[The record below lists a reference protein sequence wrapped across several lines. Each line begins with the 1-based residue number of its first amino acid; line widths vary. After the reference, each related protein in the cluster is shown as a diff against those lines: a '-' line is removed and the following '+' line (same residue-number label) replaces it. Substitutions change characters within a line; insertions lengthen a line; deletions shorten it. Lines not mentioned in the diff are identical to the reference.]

1 MLYDYKEVIA
11 IYGNDYNLKKA
22 LLDKRI
28 FKIEKG
34 MYSDGEHNF
43 TTVELV
49 LKKYKNAFLV
59 KESALHLIGFV
70 KDEPDKIHIGTARNA
85 LRIRDSRIQQHFYSS
100 VNISEFYDGEWDSY
114 ENFLSYENIKKYTTE
129 NNNEIRFPN
138 DFRILLRYM
147 TSLVHFKEN
156 TPENVAKIIAIYENI
171 KQNCNNDKIRISA
184 KRHIAELYKG
194 LSEKEGSGI
203 TFDDCEKIIKEM
215 PKMRDGQE
223 MFCFYYPENYP
234 NGDEI
239 IMNTLE
245 EQFLLLDTVYSHYF
259 HYNGFFYDRNF
270 SDEWVLS
277 AFKTELDFL
286 NFVYDDGHYGK
297 MWRTVMYN
305 YGHLGVRYFKMG
317 DNANALEN
325 FRKMCELAI
334 KFDNMDRIT
343 TMHSVMFKGKE
354 FDKHTLGTTY
364 VAKTQ
369 IKELLTEKYPLSE
382 DFKES
387 DEFKEMLSNL

>member
-1 MLYDYKEVIA
+1 MT
-11 IYGNDYNLKKA
+11 IY
-22 LLDKRI
+22 
-28 FKIEKG
+28 
-34 MYSDGEHNF
+34 
-43 TTVELV
+43 
-49 LKKYKNAFLV
+49 
-59 KESALHLIGFV
+59 
-70 KDEPDKIHIGTARNA
+70 
-85 LRIRDSRIQQHFYSS
+85 
-100 VNISEFYDGEWDSY
+100 
-114 ENFLSYENIKKYTTE
+114 LSENIKSLRLKKGLTQETLSEFLGVTSQSVSNWERGESYPDITMLPQIAGFFKISIDELLGVNRAEEEAEITKELEAYDNISDKELKQKIINRLKEKY
-129 NNNEIRFPN
+129 PN

-147 TSLVHFKEN
+147 SCLVHFKEN

-184 KRHIAELYKG
+184 KRHIIELYKG

-203 TFDDCEKIIKEM
+203 IFEDCEKIIKEM
-215 PKMRDGQE
+215 PRMRDGQE

-245 EQFLLLDTVYSHYF
+245 EQFLLLNTVYSHYF
-259 HYNGFFYDRNF
+259 HYNGFFYDRIF

-277 AFKTELDFL
+277 AFKAELDFL

-297 MWRTVMYN
+297 MWRTVIYN
-305 YGHLGVRYFKMG
+305 YGHLGVRYFKLG
-317 DNANALEN
+317 DMINALES

-343 TMHSVMFKGKE
+343 TMHSVMFEGNK
-354 FDKHTLGTTY
+354 FDKQTLGTNY
-364 VAKTQ
+364 IAKMQ

-382 DFKES
+382 EFRGS
-387 DEFKEMLSNL
+387 HEFKELISILEE

>member
-1 MLYDYKEVIA
+1 MT
-11 IYGNDYNLKKA
+11 IY
-22 LLDKRI
+22 
-28 FKIEKG
+28 
-34 MYSDGEHNF
+34 
-43 TTVELV
+43 
-49 LKKYKNAFLV
+49 
-59 KESALHLIGFV
+59 
-70 KDEPDKIHIGTARNA
+70 
-85 LRIRDSRIQQHFYSS
+85 
-100 VNISEFYDGEWDSY
+100 
-114 ENFLSYENIKKYTTE
+114 LSENIKRLRLEKGLTQE
-129 NNNEIRFPN
+129 NLSEFLGVTSQSVSNWERGESYPDIIILPEIAGFFKVSVDELLGVNRAEDEAEIIKELEAYDNLTDEKLKLEIINKLKEKFPN

-203 TFDDCEKIIKEM
+203 TFEDCEKIIKEM
-215 PKMRDGQE
+215 PRMRDGQE

-234 NGDEI
+234 NVDEI

-245 EQFLLLDTVYSHYF
+245 EQFLLLNTVYSHYF
-259 HYNGFFYDRNF
+259 YYNGFFYDRNF
-270 SDEWVLS
+270 SDEWVIS
-277 AFKTELDFL
+277 AFKSELDFL

-305 YGHLGVRYFKMG
+305 YGHLGVRYFKLG
-317 DNANALEN
+317 DTVNALEN

-343 TMHSVMFKGKE
+343 TMHSVMFEGKE
-354 FDKHTLGTTY
+354 FDKHTLGSTY
-364 VAKTQ
+364 IAKKQ

-382 DFKES
+382 EFRES
-387 DEFKEMLSNL
+387 NEFQELLSIIER